1 MANRYAPL
9 QLPANPRAMPQDY
22 QTKISYFDST
32 GFDSAR
38 QHTKKIQDYFE
49 NSEIDD
55 DGVRMKIFVQSL
67 TGDVRTWFRSLQA
80 NSIGDPE
87 ALYQTFITRWEKKKD
102 PLHILSEY
110 NTIKRGPQETVLEY
124 CARFNNIYN
133 AIPQNLR
140 PPPDLALYTF
150 PDGFDA
156 DMAYQLRER
165 APQTLAE
172 MQNVAVSV
180 EANLI
185 AKRNR
190 ARAERK
196 TTFKEEPSSWD
207 QKLDAIING
216 MQRLGERVE
225 SVERKSSW
233 EGPQNNPIRNPN
245 FRRNQNQNTGKA
257 SPENQIRPPFQ
268 ENYTETSTAN
278 EQKDDTHIN
287 LMGLNNEQQVFL
299 SQEDQEE
306 DEVKQFQTKSGE
318 SFDFKQGYDTAVFEV
333 RKQYK
338 LRSRTINVSQP
349 EKTKDDQK
357 SKKATISESKDKS
370 DPITNEVTVE
380 DITETYASNQQP
392 SPTLPLHANPNN
404 PPQKM
409 RKKDKPLDQTEKQEE
424 PSKRSIDKEKVV
436 SQNTKLQIEKPFDFE
451 SEIGKLKISIPLSEL
466 AKHDTYKQQI
476 IKSLQLN
483 HNKDDVNIMDDT
495 PELLFGPEVDGK
507 TASAGV
513 YLFTSACISM
523 IRYYTMQCLIPRPP
537 ITSCPNL

>member
-1 MANRYAPL
+1 M
-9 QLPANPRAMPQDY
+9 
-22 QTKISYFDST
+22 
-32 GFDSAR
+32 
-38 QHTKKIQDYFE
+38 
-49 NSEIDD
+49 
-55 DGVRMKIFVQSL
+55 
-67 TGDVRTWFRSLQA
+67 
-80 NSIGDPE
+80 
-87 ALYQTFITRWEKKKD
+87 
-102 PLHILSEY
+102 
-110 NTIKRGPQETVLEY
+110 
-124 CARFNNIYN
+124 
-133 AIPQNLR
+133 R

-233 EGPQNNPIRNPN
+233 DGPQNNPIRNPN

>member
-9 QLPANPRAMPQDY
+9 QLPANPGAMPQDY
-22 QTKISYFDST
+22 QTKISYFDGT
-32 GFDSAR
+32 GLDSAR

-49 NSEIDD
+49 NYEIDD
-55 DGVRMKIFVQSL
+55 DSVRMKIFVQSL
-67 TGDVRTWFRSLQA
+67 TGDIRTWFRSLTA

-87 ALYQTFITRWEKKKD
+87 ALYQTFINKWEKKKD
-102 PLHILSEY
+102 PLRILAEY
-110 NTIKRGPQETVLEY
+110 NAIRRGPQETVLEY

-140 PPPDLALYTF
+140 PPPDLALQTF

-165 APQTLAE
+165 DPQTLAD

-196 TTFKEEPSSWD
+196 ITFKEEPSGID
-207 QKLDAIING
+207 QKLDAIISG

-245 FRRNQNQNTGKA
+245 FRRNQNQNPGKA

-268 ENYTETSTAN
+268 ENYAETSNAN
-278 EQKDDTHIN
+278 EQTDDTHIN

-299 SQEDQEE
+299 SQEDQEDE
-306 DEVKQFQTKSGE
+306 EVKQFQTKSGE

-333 RKQYK
+333 HKQYK
-338 LRSRTINVSQP
+338 LRSRTINVPQP
-349 EKTKDDQK
+349 EKTKDDQQ
-357 SKKATISESKDKS
+357 SKKATILESKDKS
-370 DPITNEVTVE
+370 DPITKEVTIE
-380 DITETYASNQQP
+380 DITETYAP
-392 SPTLPLHANPNN
+392 PLLAHSSI
-404 PPQKM
+404 PPLKM
-409 RKKDKPLDQTEKQEE
+409 GKKDKLQDHTENQEE
-424 PSKRSIDKEKVV
+424 PSKGLPYIQKVAN
-436 SQNTKLQIEKPFDFE
+436 QNVKIQTEKPFDLE
-451 SEIGKLKISIPLSEL
+451 SEIGKLKIAIPLIEL
-466 AKHDTYKQQI
+466 AKHHIYKQQI
-476 IKSLQLN
+476 KKSLQLTN
-483 HNKDDVNIMDDT
+483 NKDDVNVLDDT
-495 PELLFGPEVDGK
+495 P
-507 TASAGV
+507 
-513 YLFTSACISM
+513 
-523 IRYYTMQCLIPRPP
+523 
-537 ITSCPNL
+537 

>member
-1 MANRYAPL
+1 
-9 QLPANPRAMPQDY
+9 MPQDY

-87 ALYQTFITRWEKKKD
+87 ALYQAFINRWEKKKD

-156 DMAYQLRER
+156 DMAYQLWER
-165 APQTLAE
+165 TPNSLAE
-172 MQNVAVSV
+172 MQNIAVSV

-190 ARAERK
+190 ARNERK
-196 TTFKEEPSSWD
+196 TTFKEEPSGWD

-216 MQRLGERVE
+216 MQRLGERIE

-245 FRRNQNQNTGKA
+245 FRRNQNDGKA
-257 SPENQIRPPFQ
+257 SPETNVRPPFQ
-268 ENYTETSTAN
+268 ENYAESSTSS
-278 EQKDDTHIN
+278 EQIDDTHIN

-306 DEVKQFQTKSGE
+306 GEEKQFQTKLGG

-333 RKQYK
+333 HK
-338 LRSRTINVSQP
+338 
-349 EKTKDDQK
+349 
-357 SKKATISESKDKS
+357 
-370 DPITNEVTVE
+370 
-380 DITETYASNQQP
+380 
-392 SPTLPLHANPNN
+392 
-404 PPQKM
+404 
-409 RKKDKPLDQTEKQEE
+409 
-424 PSKRSIDKEKVV
+424 
-436 SQNTKLQIEKPFDFE
+436 
-451 SEIGKLKISIPLSEL
+451 
-466 AKHDTYKQQI
+466 
-476 IKSLQLN
+476 
-483 HNKDDVNIMDDT
+483 
-495 PELLFGPEVDGK
+495 
-507 TASAGV
+507 
-513 YLFTSACISM
+513 
-523 IRYYTMQCLIPRPP
+523 
-537 ITSCPNL
+537 